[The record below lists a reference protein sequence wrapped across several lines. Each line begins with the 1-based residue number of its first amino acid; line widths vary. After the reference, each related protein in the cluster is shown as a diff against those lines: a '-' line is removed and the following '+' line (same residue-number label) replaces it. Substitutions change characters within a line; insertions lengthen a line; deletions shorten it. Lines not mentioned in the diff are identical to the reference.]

1 MDEKLQED
9 SLDARLR
16 DDAPYIDDAGFT
28 SRVVQK
34 LPARQVRRSYRVFLL
49 LGITLAACLAAFWL
63 AGGTSF
69 AIDTYANMAMMPVT
83 WMWVIAAAA
92 AIVVMAGGLAAALS
106 RSRGRSR

>member
-9 SLDARLR
+9 GLDARLR
-16 DDAPYIDDAGFT
+16 DDASYIDDAGFT
-28 SRVVQK
+28 SGVVQK
-34 LPARQVRRSYRVFLL
+34 LPARQVRRSYRAFLL

-69 AIDTYANMAMMPVT
+69 AFDTYANMAMMPVT
-83 WMWVIAAAA
+83 WMWVTAAAA
-92 AIVVMAGGLAAALS
+92 AILVMAGGLAAAVS

>member
-1 MDEKLQED
+1 MDEKIQED

-34 LPARQVRRSYRVFLL
+34 LPARQVRRSYRAFLL

-83 WMWVIAAAA
+83 WMWVTAAA
-92 AIVVMAGGLAAALS
+92 VGVLVMAGGLAAAVS

>member
-16 DDAPYIDDAGFT
+16 DDAPYIDDADFT

-34 LPARQVRRSYRVFLL
+34 LPARQVRRSYRAFLL

-69 AIDTYANMAMMPVT
+69 AIDTYANVAMMPVT
-83 WMWVIAAAA
+83 WMWVTAAAA
-92 AIVVMAGGLAAALS
+92 AIVVMAGGLAAALA

>member
-83 WMWVIAAAA
+83 WMWVTAAA
-92 AIVVMAGGLAAALS
+92 VGVLVMAGGLAAAVS

>member
-9 SLDARLR
+9 ALDARLR

-34 LPARQVRRSYRVFLL
+34 LPARQVRRSYRAFIF
-49 LGITLAACLAAFWL
+49 LGITLAACLVAFWL

-69 AIDTYANMAMMPVT
+69 AIDTYANMAMLPVT
-83 WMWVIAAAA
+83 WMWIGAAAA
-92 AIVVMAGGLAAALS
+92 TFLVMLGGLAAAVS
-106 RSRGRSR
+106 RLRGRSR